1 MVDALMEEPLTL
13 KDIGLSHISKPMQS
27 LVHECADFLGS
38 SETTS
43 DVTLLTEKL
52 HTAQAICDVA
62 WEKLNTGYWKD
73 VQIVWRHLY
82 SYGSLFKALLEVK
95 LGRSTPDA
103 LRSCDMGLLLGAP
116 ILDNI
121 LSRIA
126 SKLHSRLPPVTSADH
141 LEKLEIQD
149 SCLPPVPLEFPIKNL
164 ACPSLEHFAKE
175 YLNKEEPV
183 IITKGMDYWPALST
197 RPWSIRYLLEK
208 VGGRTVPIELGSK
221 YTDEAWS
228 QKLMTVSAF
237 VDTYILKE
245 QSRDTQIGYLAQH
258 QIFDQIPELRDDI
271 CIPTYC
277 CLGEKDEEPDMNLW
291 FGPEGTVSPLHHDPK
306 NNLLAQVF
314 GYKYVRLYKKQE
326 TPFLYPH
333 EDRLL
338 ENTSQVN
345 VENPDFEKFPS
356 FANARYSECILK
368 PGEMLFIPPKCWHFV
383 RSLSPS
389 LSISFW
395 WE

>member
-1 MVDALMEEPLTL
+1 MADAFLEEPLTL
-13 KDIGLSHISKPMQS
+13 KDIVLSHISQPIQY
-27 LVHECADFLGS
+27 LVHECVDFLCS
-38 SETTS
+38 TETPS
-43 DVTLLTEKL
+43 DVTSLTEKL

-62 WEKLNTGYWKD
+62 WEKLNTGHWKD
-73 VQIVWRHLY
+73 VRVVWRHLY
-82 SYGSLFKALLEVK
+82 SYGSLFKALLQLK
-95 LGRSTPDA
+95 LGKDTHDV
-103 LRSCDMGLLLGAP
+103 LHSCDMGLLLGAP
-116 ILDNI
+116 ILNNA
-121 LSRIA
+121 LSRMA
-126 SKLHSRLPPVTSADH
+126 SKLHAQLPTSTA
-141 LEKLEIQD
+141 LLGKLEIQD
-149 SCLPPVPLEFPIKNL
+149 SCVLPVELNFPIKHVV
-164 ACPSLEHFAKE
+164 CPSVEYFSKEH
-175 YLNKEEPV
+175 LSKEEPV

-228 QKLMTVSAF
+228 QKLMTVSTF
-237 VDTYILKE
+237 IGTYILKE
-245 QSRDTQIGYLAQH
+245 KSQDIQTGYLAQH

-277 CLGEKDEEPDMNLW
+277 CLSEKDEEPDMNLW
-291 FGPEGTVSPLHHDPK
+291 FGPQGTVSPLHHDPK

-314 GYKYVRLYKKQE
+314 GQKYVRLYKKQE

-338 ENTSQVN
+338 ENTSQVD

-356 FANARYSECILK
+356 FAKARYFECVLE

>member
-13 KDIGLSHISKPMQS
+13 KDIGLSLISKPMQC
-27 LVHECADFLGS
+27 LVHECADFLCS
-38 SETTS
+38 SETPS

-52 HTAQAICDVA
+52 LTAQAICDVA

-82 SYGSLFKALLEVK
+82 SYGSLFKVLLEVK
-95 LGRSTPDA
+95 LGRSTHDA

-126 SKLHSRLPPVTSADH
+126 SKLHLRLPPVTSADH

-245 QSRDTQIGYLAQH
+245 QVAQKAIGYLAQH
-258 QIFDQIPELRDDI
+258 QIFDQMPELRDDI

-306 NNLLAQVF
+306 NNLLAQVRR
-314 GYKYVRLYKKQE
+314 V
-326 TPFLYPH
+326 
-333 EDRLL
+333 
-338 ENTSQVN
+338 
-345 VENPDFEKFPS
+345 
-356 FANARYSECILK
+356 
-368 PGEMLFIPPKCWHFV
+368 LFILVYRGKHF
-383 RSLSPS
+383 
-389 LSISFW
+389 FGHDQ
-395 WE
+395 